1 MNTKR
6 RGSTSDEARRI
17 RQEGHDIAK
26 LFALKLG
33 LSDDYQNDL
42 KAKKDVID
50 PSGDAH
56 SVKAGTKKWQIFLY
70 SLSRFEEFKAMNGIG
85 DILISCIDSF
95 PSTYEEYQQNKVV
108 YKNALAPKMEL
119 LADKLSKPVVLA
131 AFLEKSIFNGGEVNY
146 LTVYH
151 DGKFHVFWGKEVV
164 KVMVSNL
171 TVTNSIARNATQFSS
186 QKVILRFENQNL
198 GEIEM
203 RNDSQVHYREIRFN
217 MIKPKAMALLFRTIT
232 DCSEFQ
238 EDVLVY
244 GEAKKHFG
252 RWKH

>member
-1 MNTKR
+1 MNAKK
-6 RGSTSDEARRI
+6 RGSSSDEARRI

-26 LFALKLG
+26 LFALMLG

-56 SVKAGTKKWQIFLY
+56 SVKAGVKKWQIFLY
-70 SLSRFEEFKAMNGIG
+70 SMSRFDEFLTMNGIG
-85 DILISCIDSF
+85 DILISCINSF
-95 PSTYEEYQQNKVV
+95 PSTYYEYQQNKEI
-108 YKNALAPKMEL
+108 YKKALEPNMQL
-119 LADKLSKPVVLA
+119 LAKKLSSIVMLR
-131 AFLEKSIFNGGEVNY
+131 AFLEKSLFNGNEVNY